1 MFVVDKNLIKH
12 VKLSTLYTA
21 KWRCR
26 QQIYSQYKFE
36 NIVSY
41 YVTYDK
47 LLRNLL
53 YRLSNTLSLTS
64 PCILSSFL
72 SYISRQCH
80 LKMKNS
86 LSLLHVQL
94 E

>member
-1 MFVVDKNLIKH
+1 MFVVDINLIKH

-26 QQIYSQYKFE
+26 QPIYSQYKFE

-47 LLRNLL
+47 LIISFVK
-53 YRLSNTLSLTS
+53 YSEPCESLHTKQ
-64 PCILSSFL
+64 LFE
-72 SYISRQCH
+72 
-80 LKMKNS
+80 
-86 LSLLHVQL
+86 LHI
-94 E
+94 

>member
-1 MFVVDKNLIKH
+1 MFVVDINLIKH

-47 LLRNLL
+47 FWG
-53 YRLSNTLSLTS
+53 YLSG
-64 PCILSSFL
+64 
-72 SYISRQCH
+72 QCH

>member
-1 MFVVDKNLIKH
+1 MFVVDINLIKH

-41 YVTYDK
+41 YVTYDI
-47 LLRNLL
+47 
-53 YRLSNTLSLTS
+53 LSNFGATYLGNA
-64 PCILSSFL
+64 IL
-72 SYISRQCH
+72 
-80 LKMKNS
+80 K
-86 LSLLHVQL
+86 
-94 E
+94 